1 MIIRRSKP
9 STGDGIDPRL
19 IPGLSAYWDTS
30 SGAYTLTALNQ
41 ISQLDDLSGN
51 GKHLV
56 QATAANQPYLSRSD
70 NQENLIRYS
79 EDISQ
84 VSGTTYWQYT
94 RAANISAT
102 EYKEDG
108 NTGTHVVGQ
117 TNLVA
122 VAGATYRIALRVKRG
137 AGERNFRVMVAWSD
151 GKFSYAYVNPSLGT
165 LTGTTGTTQAWAATP
180 TVTASTDSYF
190 QFEAFVASPV
200 TSVTN
205 TLNFGITTNTGTIS
219 YAGDNTSSL
228 HLTSVVFQ
236 DSRAASTYLPTT
248 TFPQY
253 RGLNGTKV
261 AVYNGAASYL
271 TCDALAAM
279 FAGADAPFSAI
290 SVVHPYAVGLDATVF
305 SSGISSGNTPVTYLQ
320 QGSGSTW
327 QFIRTDAVPATKSF
341 STGVPTTAPTV
352 VSVVTPGTTVSGWVN
367 SGIINRNTDID
378 LGALTGL
385 DRFGV
390 GARIQ
395 SAVGTYW
402 LGSIPAIAIF
412 SRALSDSERY
422 GVERFF
428 IRKFIPLT

>member
-236 DSRAASTYLPTT
+236 DSRAASTHLPTT

-253 RGLNGTKV
+253 RGLNGYKV
-261 AVYNGAASYL
+261 AVYDGAASYL

-279 FAGADAPFSAI
+279 FVGPDAPFTAMITATPKGSLADQKLLTAAKSSATTPYYVI
-290 SVVHPYAVGLDATVF
+290 KIYSDDHYVVQNHDGTSSTYLDA
-305 SSGISSGNTPVTYLQ
+305 GHP
-320 QGSGSTW
+320 
-327 QFIRTDAVPATKSF
+327 D
-341 STGVPTTAPTV
+341 
-352 VSVVTPGTTVSGWVN
+352 PGTNIISFQTTGTVGNFWIN
-367 SGIINRNTDID
+367 SLKRYSNRPMDV
-378 LGALTGL
+378 GELTGL
-385 DRFGV
+385 NQFTI
-390 GARIQ
+390 GANRTSSINH
-395 SAVGTYW
+395 YFN
-402 LGSIPAIAIF
+402 GSISAMALF
-412 SRALSDSERY
+412 SRALSESERY